1 MSLELRGNKFA
12 TPIRR
17 IKQAEV
23 YEDPNQHLW
32 AISYSDLLMVLLTFF
47 VLFFSFG
54 ENSKQPLVDKIKIS
68 FEKVGKKG
76 KQGVITGSATPE
88 AEAPRSV
95 SNVSPGLAEKL
106 KDLDVSVA
114 TKVQNEKFVID
125 FPDDFYS
132 AGKYELNAKQKKE
145 LARVLAVVRE
155 YDENIHL
162 TFIGHTDEVPVA
174 YANNKVINSNL
185 VLSNLRAAR
194 AVEVAWEEG
203 FSPKYVFSQG
213 AGEQQRK
220 TRSLSLEIRGRENEK

>member
-1 MSLELRGNKFA
+1 MSLELRGNKFV

-47 VLFFSFG
+47 VLFFSFS

-68 FEKVGKKG
+68 FGKEGKHGKKS
-76 KQGVITGSATPE
+76 IDTGQPTPGE
-88 AEAPRSV
+88 TAPREV
-95 SNVSPGLAEKL
+95 AGVSPGIAEKL
-106 KDLDVSVA
+106 KGMDVSVA
-114 TKVQNEKFVID
+114 AQVQNEKLVID
-125 FPDDFYS
+125 FPDNFYT
-132 AGKYELNAKQKKE
+132 AGKYELTTTQKKE
-145 LARVLAVVRE
+145 LAQVLAVVRE
-155 YDENIHL
+155 FNDNIHL

-213 AGEQQRK
+213 AGEQGRK